1 VFTPGEIKHVC
12 AILKI
17 IMLGNIMK
25 RSADRTMGNNPIDET
40 RFLESVAKRAYF
52 YYVNSASTHGNDLE
66 HWLKAEQQTLAES
79 RRRKL

>member
-1 VFTPGEIKHVC
+1 
-12 AILKI
+12 
-17 IMLGNIMK
+17 
-25 RSADRTMGNNPIDET
+25 MGNNPIDET